1 MNYNIFSVS
10 IVPASLGGV
19 LCTAVLYACT
29 HTLLSHWKRGEGKNI
44 LFIIYLIKLF
54 IFIDHFRYGIYIFSL
69 GNIFVVVVFAAA
81 FSLLSTF
88 YFLN

>member
-1 MNYNIFSVS
+1 MHSH
-10 IVPASLGGV
+10 SLI
-19 LCTAVLYACT
+19 TPE
-29 HTLLSHWKRGEGKNI
+29 KGEGKNI

-54 IFIDHFRYGIYIFSL
+54 IFINNSRYGIYIISL
-69 GNIFVVVVFAAA
+69 GNIFVAVFAVA